1 MCNFAYGSL
10 NLFQAATKIA
20 EKELSPTNPI
30 RLGLA
35 LNLSV
40 FYYEIMGSPVRYDA
54 TVELDFE
61 LLVYCFCPRFTPEL
75 L

>member
-1 MCNFAYGSL
+1 MCNFAYRSL
-10 NLFQAATKIA
+10 NLFQAATKIG

-40 FYYEIMGSPVRYDA
+40 FYYEIMGSPVRYA

-61 LLVYCFCPRFTPEL
+61 LLVYCFCPLFSPEL
-75 L
+75 